1 MRLGHVGLPANDP
14 ATLADFYT
22 SYLGLHQ
29 VARVST
35 DETGEMVLLSGR
47 PQEEPQELALL
58 SNPEARHVAFQ
69 VDSLG
74 ELRDLAARAP
84 ERGARVLF
92 AFDHGTTISLY
103 VLDPEGNA
111 CELYWKTGAPPSRT
125 NRPVDLSQPEAQ
137 LLAAIGGDR
146 GP

>member
-1 MRLGHVGLPANDP
+1 MRLGHIGLPARDP

-22 SYLGLHQ
+22 GYLGLHQ
-29 VARVST
+29 VARVTT

-47 PQEEPQELALL
+47 PEEEPQELALL
-58 SNPEARHVAFQ
+58 SNPEARHVAFEAG
-69 VDSLG
+69 SLA
-74 ELRDLAARAP
+74 ELRDLYATAA
-84 ERGARVLF
+84 ERGAQVLF

-111 CELYWKTGAPPSRT
+111 CELFWKTGRRPSGT
-125 NRPVDLSQPEAQ
+125 NRPVDLSRPEAE
-137 LLAAIGGDR
+137 LLESV